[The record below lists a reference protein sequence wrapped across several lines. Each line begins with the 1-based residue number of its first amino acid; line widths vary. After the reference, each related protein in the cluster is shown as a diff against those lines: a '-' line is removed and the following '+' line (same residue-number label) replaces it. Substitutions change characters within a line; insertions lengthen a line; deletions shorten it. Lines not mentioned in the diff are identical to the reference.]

1 MICRPVAET
10 GGANL
15 EKSAMQ
21 KNNAAKYKIIF
32 SFAAHESPTNRHFS
46 GCKFTTIA
54 SKGRSSTCFPFNFKP
69 SCP

>member
-1 MICRPVAET
+1 MIVGLLLKQ

-32 SFAAHESPTNRHFS
+32 SFAAHESPTDRHFS

-54 SKGRSSTCFPFNFKP
+54 SKGRNSTCFPFNFRP